1 MKSIICLCCGKI
13 VSQNYYDHKMNHK
26 RWQERVLWI
35 VLCNNIWNPILYQS
49 VVITLTY
56 THHGERL
63 SSSPRHPDAKMEV
76 VVRVMS
82 SAALF
87 LFHLLACQ
95 RYEEDVLINQYSLI
109 FNFLLSEANDLCW
122 FLTRVKL
129 CQLMFREKLYV
140 SLVPSFFF

>member
-1 MKSIICLCCGKI
+1 MEVSTCICYIWLEMLKWNLSFCVCCGKI

-26 RWQERVLWI
+26 CWQERVLWI
-35 VLCNNIWNPILYQS
+35 VLCNNIWNPVLYQS

-56 THHGERL
+56 THHRERL

-76 VVRVMS
+76 VVRGMS

-109 FNFLLSEANDLCW
+109 FNFLPVW
-122 FLTRVKL
+122 G
-129 CQLMFREKLYV
+129 
-140 SLVPSFFF
+140 